1 MKKGENVVMKIIIDL
16 RTLHKTGIYRYGL
29 SMLKALK
36 SLDFFQKHDV
46 KIVIKSWDDY
56 EKYPWFRELG
66 KYVVII
72 SDDFRY
78 IRCSK
83 TLQELC
89 VFWKADVYYS
99 MNYLIDLELPIK
111 KIVTIHDLIGVTNS
125 QFQYTDVEF
134 IEKFGENEY
143 ELIKK
148 EMITKKKNFTER
160 RNLIYNYLKNY
171 FFNAGKAV
179 EYVVTVSETSKKN
192 IIKNLGIDAEKV
204 RVTYNGVDDKVF
216 NRRWKTQENQIKNI
230 KYLLYVGAKKKHK
243 RFDFLIRALGMIGST
258 ASFELVVV
266 GKKDEFEY
274 TYHDLIQKN
283 ELANR
288 IKFVSEIDD
297 YELAKLYINA
307 CALVVTSQEEG
318 FCLPILEALKCG
330 TTVIAPDIEV
340 FKELYKNTIEYYTF
354 DNYKQLANLVVK
366 VLNNE
371 VEKND
376 EEIDMVIKEY
386 DWNICAQKLLEIFE
400 LLEQKERR

>member
-1 MKKGENVVMKIIIDL
+1 MKIIIDL